1 MSVYK
6 KNYATLSKRK
16 KITKTFKSKNLFSTL
31 NNVLI
36 LLKYI
41 YLNVNKAF
49 LTVYELTNTNERVS
63 LIFKKK
69 IKQNLDLK
77 LPHFCLAYFFTAV
90 LKNINK

>member
-6 KNYATLSKRK
+6 KNYATLSKRQ

-36 LLKYI
+36 LVKYI

-63 LIFKKK
+63 LIFKKGNKTKLRFK
-69 IKQNLDLK
+69 ITSF
-77 LPHFCLAYFFTAV
+77 LPCIFLHCSSKKY
-90 LKNINK
+90 K